1 MPPAS
6 LPQRPPSSLSGSRS
20 SSFSASTGEPAVSSP
35 VAGLTQQPDY
45 INLSEQEQPWW
56 AGEMDRVEAERA
68 LENRAPGTFLV
79 RVSAAQDN
87 KTVLSLR

>member
-1 MPPAS
+1 M
-6 LPQRPPSSLSGSRS
+6 
-20 SSFSASTGEPAVSSP
+20 GEPAITSP
-35 VAGLTQQPDY
+35 IACHAPLQPDY
-45 INLSEQEQPWW
+45 VNLAEEQQPWW

-68 LENRAPGTFLV
+68 LENRQPGTFLV